1 MSYDALRKI
10 REQAELKALEGM
22 TLQEINAVF
31 VKQKNRIDELE
42 SLLDKQDKERG
53 ND

>member
-10 REQAELKALEGM
+10 REKTELKALEGM
-22 TLQEINAVF
+22 TLQEINAVL
-31 VKQKNRIDELE
+31 VKQKKRIDELE